1 MNADVDMFGIRKIY
15 QTDEKSDRAE
25 AWFLGI
31 GDWETRAP
39 EWNGSKLDSGGIL
52 QLKVVKE
59 DGQIRYSV
67 QAVPNNSSVIE
78 KDQSKLRI
86 KGYMGTKKDWKNV
99 EMTLYA
105 RINRAE
111 GNKNGGQHFE
121 LLARGGPNHTDSK
134 PCEGTALHANL
145 YVNGRVK
152 LKRGLSHTN
161 GYTETIHKNRM

>member
-1 MNADVDMFGIRKIY
+1 MA
-15 QTDEKSDRAE
+15 
-25 AWFLGI
+25 
-31 GDWETRAP
+31 
-39 EWNGSKLDSGGIL
+39 KLDIASKPVL
-52 QLKVVKE
+52 
-59 DGQIRYSV
+59 
-67 QAVPNNSSVIE
+67 NNSSVIE

-152 LKRGLSHTN
+152 SEKESESHKWIYRKRSTK
-161 GYTETIHKNRM
+161 TECNFQSDAQVDWYERDFL

>member
-15 QTDEKSDRAE
+15 QTDENSDRAE

-67 QAVPNNSSVIE
+67 QA
-78 KDQSKLRI
+78 
-86 KGYMGTKKDWKNV
+86 GT
-99 EMTLYA
+99 E
-105 RINRAE
+105 
-111 GNKNGGQHFE
+111 
-121 LLARGGPNHTDSK
+121 
-134 PCEGTALHANL
+134 
-145 YVNGRVK
+145 
-152 LKRGLSHTN
+152 
-161 GYTETIHKNRM
+161 